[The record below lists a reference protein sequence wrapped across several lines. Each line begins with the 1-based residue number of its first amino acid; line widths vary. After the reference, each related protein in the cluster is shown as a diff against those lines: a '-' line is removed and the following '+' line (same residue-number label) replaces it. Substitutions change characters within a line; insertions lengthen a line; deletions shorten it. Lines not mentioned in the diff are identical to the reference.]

1 MTGTYNKE
9 IEKSNLKAETG
20 NLYDIISYLHD
31 GVQFNAE
38 LVSVLMKRTSAI
50 RLENT
55 DVIRDVDAAA
65 PTQLS
70 EIEIKIFE
78 LNESINR
85 TNQALMYIANTLR
98 I

>member
-9 IEKSNLKAETG
+9 TEKSNLKAETG

-31 GVQFNAE
+31 GVQYNAE

-55 DVIRDVDAAA
+55 DVIRDIKPDT
-65 PTQLS
+65 PMQLS
-70 EIEIKIFE
+70 EIEIRILE
-78 LNESINR
+78 LTESISR
-85 TNQALMYIANTLR
+85 TNQALMHIANTLR